1 MGKHHDKIFRYPFGG
16 REWVR
21 TTGSSEF
28 TRLLYHEFRRTP
40 ELPQPYCFSGFGTEY
55 LSSPVSPK
63 PFTNIENTFRTVKL
77 FMKKSLPFFGAFRTV
92 PVMGQFKRTI
102 RYRSLFLLFF
112 YKIFIIKK
120 IWQKVQ
126 KEVHLHLV
134 KFLLVRKEP
143 VWLKKVIPNTNKNLK
158 NIRVREDNLRFFL
171 FF

>member
-16 REWVR
+16 WEWVR

-63 PFTNIENTFRTVKL
+63 PFTNIENCFWTVKL

-102 RYRSLFLLFF
+102 RYRSLFLLFHH
-112 YKIFIIKK
+112 KIFIIKK
-120 IWQKVQ
+120 NMAKGTKGGSSPSRKISFGKKRTGVAKKGYSKYEQK
-126 KEVHLHLV
+126 
-134 KFLLVRKEP
+134 P
-143 VWLKKVIPNTNKNLK
+143 KKYQGQG
-158 NIRVREDNLRFFL
+158 R
-171 FF
+171 

>member
-63 PFTNIENTFRTVKL
+63 PFTNIENCFRTVKL
-77 FMKKSLPFFGAFRTV
+77 FMKKSLP
-92 PVMGQFKRTI
+92 VMGRLGPFQLWDNLRERFATV
-102 RYRSLFLLFF
+102 LFF
-112 YKIFIIKK
+112 LYITYSIIIIIIKVNK
-120 IWQKVQ
+120 HKILKLKRIWQKVQ
-126 KEVHLHLV
+126 KGVHPHLG
-134 KFLLVRKEP
+134 KSHLERKKLVSI
-143 VWLKKVIPNTNKNLK
+143 KKSFRSMNRNLK
-158 NIRVREDNLRFFL
+158 SI
-171 FF
+171 

>member
-63 PFTNIENTFRTVKL
+63 PFTNIENCFRTVKL
-77 FMKKSLPFFGAFRTV
+77 FMKKSLP
-92 PVMGQFKRTI
+92 VMGRLGPFQ
-102 RYRSLFLLFF
+102 L
-112 YKIFIIKK
+112 
-120 IWQKVQ
+120 W
-126 KEVHLHLV
+126 
-134 KFLLVRKEP
+134 
-143 VWLKKVIPNTNKNLK
+143 
-158 NIRVREDNLRFFL
+158 DNLRGRFATVL
-171 FF
+171 FFFYELIFYLKYFFYICINNS

>member
-16 REWVR
+16 WEWAR

-63 PFTNIENTFRTVKL
+63 PFTNIENCFRTVKL

-102 RYRSLFLLFF
+102 RYRSLFLLFHH
-112 YKIFIIKK
+112 KIFIIKK
-120 IWQKVQ
+120 NMAKGSKGSSSPSRKISFGKKRTGVAKKSYSKYEQK
-126 KEVHLHLV
+126 
-134 KFLLVRKEP
+134 P
-143 VWLKKVIPNTNKNLK
+143 KKYQGQG
-158 NIRVREDNLRFFL
+158 R
-171 FF
+171 